1 MTKGTPSSK
10 YELRGSCDERT
21 RIRVD
26 QANNPQGEKHAVLV
40 PARRARKFGL
50 VSTDAR
56 GDMSQDMAVI
66 WTAFNV
72 CLITWYFYCVCCA
85 SVRPLIVLSRGSE
98 TNES

>member
-40 PARRARKFGL
+40 PARKARKFDL
-50 VSTDAR
+50 VSAPMPGWIR
-56 GDMSQDMAVI
+56 LRI
-66 WTAFNV
+66 W
-72 CLITWYFYCVCCA
+72 
-85 SVRPLIVLSRGSE
+85 R
-98 TNES
+98 